1 MAQLATRQL
10 EVGRARV
17 GTSSPRLQ
25 AQILTFPT
33 CNILWI
39 NGYMPCDPQL
49 QSFDDTDLVS
59 TLSEVESLVTTHTTC
74 EVVWASD
81 MNWDTS
87 RDNHFT
93 RTVAAALQRIGLTSV
108 WEGREIDYTHIH
120 TDGVSTST
128 IDHFLVSR
136 GLLKLVEECGP
147 VHQGD
152 NLSRHSPILLSLRLG
167 EMERQE
173 VRCCYSWS

>member
-10 EVGRARV
+10 GVGRARV

-49 QSFDDTDLVS
+49 QSFDDTDLVA
-59 TLSEVESLVTTHTTC
+59 TLTEVESLVTTHTTC

-81 MNWDTS
+81 MNWDTC

-93 RTVAAALQRIGLTSV
+93 RTVAAAP
-108 WEGREIDYTHIH
+108 
-120 TDGVSTST
+120 STSA
-128 IDHFLVSR
+128 DEELRARFEARDAR
-136 GLLKLVEECGP
+136 GSGGWP
-147 VHQGD
+147 HR
-152 NLSRHSPILLSLRLG
+152 S
-167 EMERQE
+167 M
-173 VRCCYSWS
+173 